1 MSVNISGYQN
11 LEANLIN
18 HEATESSS
26 SSVPQTKNYKRWLCL
41 SSYLFFVLFC
51 QPLAT
56 ILGRLYYEMLLS
68 QIKQPKSTEINFNLS
83 PSFTILASVY
93 MCIGLSA

>member
-1 MSVNISGYQN
+1 MSVNVSGDQN
-11 LEANLIN
+11 LEVNLIN
-18 HEATESSS
+18 HEVTESSS
-26 SSVPQTKNYKRWLCL
+26 SLVPQTNNYKRWLCL
-41 SSYLFFVLFC
+41 SSYFFFVLFC

-68 QIKQPKSTEINFNLS
+68 QIRQPKSTEINFNMS

-93 MCIGLSA
+93 MCTGLSA